1 MSGVTIRAMK
11 PEDWNRV
18 AAIYEEGIATGQATF
33 ETEVPSRDEWD
44 RKHHAHSRFVAER
57 EGLVVGWGALSP
69 VSPRR
74 AYAGVAEVSV
84 YVAPDAARTGIGAM
98 LMETLIESARREGI
112 WTLQSSTFPENAGSI
127 RLQETMGFRLV
138 GRRERIG
145 MLDGVWRDTVLMER
159 RL

>member
-11 PEDWNRV
+11 PEDWDRV

-33 ETEVPSRDEWD
+33 ETEVPSPDEWD
-44 RKHHAHSRFVAER
+44 RKHHEHSRFVAER

-84 YVAPDAARTGIGAM
+84 YVAPNAARTGIGSM
-98 LMETLIESARREGI
+98 LMEKLIESARREGI
-112 WTLQSSTFPENAGSI
+112 WTLQSSTFPENAASI
-127 RLQETMGFRLV
+127 RLQEAHGFRLV
-138 GRRERIG
+138 GRRERIAMHHG
-145 MLDGVWRDTVLMER
+145 LWRDTVLLEL